1 MAARRALR
9 LAELQARS
17 LRPLPRPPQRI
28 GQWKEAQGLFPSP
41 LRDLPDWSF
50 ADGRPSPPWRGQLR
64 RERENGELACRA
76 LALSRSLEA
85 AKSGSDPGRLPVQ
98 TSMDQYGPVRSR

>member
-1 MAARRALR
+1 MERGAG
-9 LAELQARS
+9 
-17 LRPLPRPPQRI
+17 PLPQPLRA
-28 GQWKEAQGLFPSP
+28 GP

-64 RERENGELACRA
+64 RSRESRELACRA

-85 AKSGSDPGRLPVQ
+85 AKRGRDPGRIPVQ
-98 TSMDQYGPVRSR
+98 TSTDQYGPV